1 MTILLSMLAML
12 FSKTFSKLRERLT
25 ESGDGG
31 CRVRNVK
38 VHCFIEENGEKLF
51 GRADAKLSNSLLVE
65 KIRRVSK
72 SVRSREQKQEMLL
85 LPCCLHRIYIL
96 NSKTH
101 AEEALR
107 LSNRGRTAG
116 RACVL
121 SAQWSLRRFH
131 V

>member
-1 MTILLSMLAML
+1 MTILLNMLAML

-65 KIRRVSK
+65 KIRRVFEK
-72 SVRSREQKQEMLL
+72 CKKQRAEAGDAAAAL
-85 LPCCLHRIYIL
+85 LP
-96 NSKTH
+96 
-101 AEEALR
+101 A
-107 LSNRGRTAG
+107 
-116 RACVL
+116 
-121 SAQWSLRRFH
+121 
-131 V
+131 

>member
-1 MTILLSMLAML
+1 MTILLNMLAML

-65 KIRRVSK
+65 KIRRVFEK
-72 SVRSREQKQEMLL
+72 CKKQRAEAEAGDAAAAL
-85 LPCCLHRIYIL
+85 LP
-96 NSKTH
+96 
-101 AEEALR
+101 A
-107 LSNRGRTAG
+107 
-116 RACVL
+116 
-121 SAQWSLRRFH
+121 
-131 V
+131 